1 MKVLANA
8 LLSKHGKLL
17 ITVCLITIMDN
28 KYYSYWLALIIL
40 SGIFYII
47 FGAFY
52 AVFGFC
58 GFLIVAGVFFVIS
71 VLYGI
76 YSVSHKFR
84 S

>member
-1 MKVLANA
+1 
-8 LLSKHGKLL
+8 
-17 ITVCLITIMDN
+17 MDN
-28 KYYSYWLALIIL
+28 KYYSYWLALVIL

-52 AVFGFC
+52 AVFGFR
-58 GFLIVAGVFFVIS
+58 GFLIVAGVFFVVS

-76 YSVSHKFR
+76 WYSVSHKFR